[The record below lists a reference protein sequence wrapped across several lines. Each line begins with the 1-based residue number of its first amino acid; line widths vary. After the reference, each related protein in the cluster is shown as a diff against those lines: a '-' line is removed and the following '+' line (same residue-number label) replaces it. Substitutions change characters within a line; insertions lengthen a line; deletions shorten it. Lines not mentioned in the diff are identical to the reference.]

1 MISVIM
7 SAYNAEK
14 HISNSIESIL
24 SQSYQNFEFLIMDDG
39 STDNTSKIITSYIKT
54 DTRIK
59 LFNNKSNIGLTKS
72 LNFNQSGKWRIP
84 C

>member
-39 STDNTSKIITSYIKT
+39 STDNTSKII
-54 DTRIK
+54 
-59 LFNNKSNIGLTKS
+59 
-72 LNFNQSGKWRIP
+72 
-84 C
+84 

>member
-59 LFNNKSNIGLTKS
+59 LLIT
-72 LNFNQSGKWRIP
+72 NQILD
-84 C
+84 